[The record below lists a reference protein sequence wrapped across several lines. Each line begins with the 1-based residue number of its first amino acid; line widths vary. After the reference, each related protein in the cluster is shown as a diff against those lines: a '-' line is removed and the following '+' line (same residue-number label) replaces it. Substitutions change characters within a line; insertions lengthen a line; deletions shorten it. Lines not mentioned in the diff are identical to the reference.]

1 MNLHIIENNV
11 RQIIGEV
18 DGGSL
23 MPYEASSQIM
33 SIFVTEMWPYKSGEY
48 ITLERLTE
56 SDMALLTVW
65 LIHNRRAYLD
75 RQIDLIKDMRE
86 VFPGLG
92 LAPAA
97 YMVRGR

>member
-11 RQIIGEV
+11 RQIVGDV
-18 DGGSL
+18 RADTLG
-23 MPYEASSQIM
+23 PYEASSQIM
-33 SIFVTEMWPYKSGEY
+33 SIFVTEMWPYKSDEY
-48 ITLERLTE
+48 ITLDRLTE

-65 LIHNRRAYLD
+65 LIHNRRSYHD
-75 RQIDLIKDMRE
+75 NQIGLIKDMRE